1 MEIQFFDDPDS
12 GPRAREEVRFNQ
24 LGLYV
29 YEDGRKVA
37 VGFDI
42 TAFRERP
49 SIEVRITNESGQE
62 AGSLSIIETLDSNFS
77 LTMHLRDNEPSRLY
91 RIEAVLYY
99 VSMERD
105 RMVVDKISRQFDA
118 TIPGDQ

>member
-1 MEIQFFDDPDS
+1 MEIQFFDDPES

-42 TAFRERP
+42 TPFRERP
-49 SIEVRITNESGQE
+49 SIEVRVTNERGQE

-91 RIEAVLYY
+91 RIEAALYY
-99 VSMERD
+99 ASMERD